1 MSISCGS
8 DTPTPPPPVLTTIDV
23 SLPATTIATGQS
35 ITAVV
40 AGRDQNNA
48 SIATGDITWSSSAP
62 TIVAVSAT
70 GVVKGVGA
78 GTAQIT
84 ATAGI
89 KTGQVTVTVSPL
101 PGIKINE
108 VESNGGTPGDW
119 TELYN
124 PTTSAVDISN
134 WIFRDN
140 DTTHAYKIPAGTV
153 IAAGGY
159 YLLEEAAFGFGL
171 GAPDETHIYNQ
182 YGVQVDSYSW
192 TAHAATTYA
201 RCPNGSGAFV
211 TSSNSTKGAANDC
224 TPLVKI
230 NEVESSGGTPGDW
243 IELYNAGTTTVNL
256 GGFVLKDDDDTHN
269 FTIPAGTTIA
279 PGAFLVFEEAQF
291 VFGLGAPDAARLFDP
306 AGVLVDSYSWTAH
319 AAVTYG
325 RCPDGT
331 GAFVN
336 TAASTKGAANSCT
349 PTGPTTAPWPGDTAV
364 TTVDGNAV
372 FGGNLSGLAFETA
385 AGGNPSVMWGA
396 RNGPGSI
403 FRLIF
408 NGTIW
413 TPDPA
418 NGWAAGKVLQYPDG
432 TGEPDAEGITLAAGG
447 SSGGIYISAERNNSN
462 NGVSRN
468 SVLRYDPSQAGTTL
482 KATNEWNLT
491 SDLPVTGA
499 NLGAED
505 ITWIPDTILVA
516 KGFVDESKNKAYVPA
531 DYPNHGTGIFFVGLE
546 ANGIIYAYALNH
558 SNNTFTRVATI
569 STGFPGV
576 MALDYDRETTYLWAT
591 CDDGCGNLAGILE
604 IDTNPTSATRG
615 HFLAPRV
622 YARPTGMPNYN
633 NEGFT
638 VTTSAECVN
647 NRKPVFWADDTED
660 NGHAI
665 RRGTIPC
672 GTIAAPPA
680 GPNARAKR
688 GGP

>member
-1 MSISCGS
+1 
-8 DTPTPPPPVLTTIDV
+8 
-23 SLPATTIATGQS
+23 
-35 ITAVV
+35 
-40 AGRDQNNA
+40 
-48 SIATGDITWSSSAP
+48 
-62 TIVAVSAT
+62 
-70 GVVKGVGA
+70 
-78 GTAQIT
+78 
-84 ATAGI
+84 
-89 KTGQVTVTVSPL
+89 VTVAAL

-119 TELYN
+119 VELYN
-124 PTTSAVDISN
+124 PTSSAIDISG
-134 WIFRDN
+134 WLFRDN
-140 DTTHAYKIPAGTV
+140 DTTHAFYHVPAATV
-153 IAAGGY
+153 VPAGGY
-159 YLLEEAAFGFGL
+159 YMLEEAQFTFGL
-171 GAPDETHIYNQ
+171 GAPDETHLYNQ

-192 TAHAATTYA
+192 TAHPATTYA

-211 TSSNSTKGAANDC
+211 TASTSTKGAANDC

-243 IELYNAGTTTVNL
+243 IELFNAGTTTVNL
-256 GGFVLKDDDDTHN
+256 GGFVLKDDDDTHS
-269 FTIPAGTTIA
+269 FVIPAGTTIA

-306 AGVLVDSYSWTAH
+306 SGALVDSYSWTAH

-331 GAFVN
+331 GSFAN
-336 TAASTKGAANSCT
+336 TAAATKGAANSCT
-349 PTGPTTAPWPGDTAV
+349 PTGPTTSPWPGDSTITTA
-364 TTVDGNAV
+364 DGTSV
-372 FGGNLSGLAFETA
+372 FGGNLSGLAYETA
-385 AGGNPSVMWGA
+385 AGGSPSALWGV
-396 RNGPGSI
+396 RNGAGSSATDPASVPSSRI

-418 NGWAAGKVLQYPDG
+418 NGWANGKVLQYPDG
-432 TGEPDAEGITLAAGG
+432 TGEPDAEGIGFAAGG
-447 SSGGIYISAERNNSN
+447 SAGGLYVSTERNNSN
-462 NGVSRN
+462 NAVSRN
-468 SVLRYDPSQAGTTL
+468 SVLRFDPSQSGTTL

-516 KGFVDESKNKAYVPA
+516 KGFIDESKNKAYAPA

-546 ANGIIYAYALNH
+546 ANGIIYAYALDH
-558 SNNTFTRVATI
+558 STNGFTRVATI
-569 STGFPGV
+569 ATGFPGV
-576 MALDYDRETTYLWAT
+576 MGLSYDRQTTYLWAW
-591 CDDGCGNLAGILE
+591 CDDGCGNTAGILE

-615 HFLAPRV
+615 HFLAPRR
-622 YARPTGMPNYN
+622 YAKPSQMPNYN

-638 VTTSAECVN
+638 VTTQAECVA

-672 GTIAAPPA
+672 GVIAAPPPA
-680 GPNARAKR
+680 SSAVRKP
-688 GGP
+688 